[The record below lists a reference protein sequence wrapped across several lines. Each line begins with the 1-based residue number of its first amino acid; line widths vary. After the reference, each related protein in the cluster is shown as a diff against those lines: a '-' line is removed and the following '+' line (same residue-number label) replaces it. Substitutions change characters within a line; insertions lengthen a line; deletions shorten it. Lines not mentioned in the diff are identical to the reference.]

1 MTKLKE
7 FKDLGLSDE
16 LLFALEKK
24 GFEKPSPIQAL
35 TIPALLNGD
44 KDIIGQAQTGTGK
57 TAAFSLPIIERFEKT
72 NKKAFAV
79 VLAPT
84 RELAVQV
91 SEEMNSLKGKKKM
104 SILPIYGGQSIER
117 QIKAIKRGVDIIV
130 GTPGRIMDLMRRK
143 VIKFDALEYFILD
156 EADEML
162 NMGFLE
168 DIEEILS
175 HTNDEKRM
183 LFFSATM
190 PKEIITVAGKFMG
203 DYEVKKVES
212 KEVTNDLV
220 EQLYFEVRE
229 SDKFEALCRILDVE
243 IDFYG
248 IVFCKRKMD
257 VDDVVNHLIER
268 GYDAEAIHGDISQH
282 QREKTLTR
290 FKNKTINLL
299 IATDVAARGI
309 DVGNLTHVVNYSLPQ
324 EAEAYVHR
332 IGRTGRAGNEGVAI
346 TFVTPRESRKLMQIQ
361 RVAKAEIKKKDIPQ
375 VAEIIEA
382 KKESLHA
389 FVNEIIEEKDHQSY
403 IDFAKEL
410 TINHDPIEVLS
421 AILRH
426 TYDEE
431 FEASSYKDIKDVN
444 IKFDEK
450 TRLFVG
456 MGRKD
461 NLTPK
466 KLLEMVYKEA
476 HVKGRKIRDIRIM
489 NDFSFMT
496 MPFVEAEKV
505 IEAFK
510 RQKRR
515 GKPLIER
522 AKR

>member
-1 MTKLKE
+1 
-7 FKDLGLSDE
+7 
-16 LLFALEKK
+16 
-24 GFEKPSPIQAL
+24 
-35 TIPALLNGD
+35 
-44 KDIIGQAQTGTGK
+44 
-57 TAAFSLPIIERFEKT
+57 
-72 NKKAFAV
+72 
-79 VLAPT
+79 
-84 RELAVQV
+84 
-91 SEEMNSLKGKKKM
+91 
-104 SILPIYGGQSIER
+104 
-117 QIKAIKRGVDIIV
+117 
-130 GTPGRIMDLMRRK
+130 
-143 VIKFDALEYFILD
+143 
-156 EADEML
+156 
-162 NMGFLE
+162 
-168 DIEEILS
+168 
-175 HTNDEKRM
+175 
-183 LFFSATM
+183 
-190 PKEIITVAGKFMG
+190 MG
-203 DYEVKKVES
+203 DYKLVLIDLDGTLLNSSYKISNYTKDVLKKVNE
-212 KEVTNDLV
+212 KG
-220 EQLYFEVRE
+220 
-229 SDKFEALCRILDVE
+229 VE
-243 IDFYG
+243 IFISTGRHYKDALNIKKEIGLNEGFVISSNGGEIHDSNSNLIYS
-248 IVFCKRKMD
+248 RLLD
-257 VDDVVNHLIER
+257 EDVVNHLIER

-476 HVKGRKIRDIRIM
+476 HVKGRKIREIRIM

-505 IEAFK
+505 IEAYK